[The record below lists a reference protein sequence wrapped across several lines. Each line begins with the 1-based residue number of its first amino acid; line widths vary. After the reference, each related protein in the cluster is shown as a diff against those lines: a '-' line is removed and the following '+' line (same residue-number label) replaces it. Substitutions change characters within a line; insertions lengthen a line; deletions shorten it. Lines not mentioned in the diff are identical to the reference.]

1 MLQHNQEAMDAEV
14 SQETIQEGFQRRPE
28 GLGRRPRILKES
40 LPTITAVSTVA
51 AATAPAASATTATP
65 MTAASAA
72 ITTTASATST
82 APAATLSLR
91 PGFIDYEVPPAEI
104 LTVQRVDRAVG
115 VFVALHFHEGKAAG
129 LSREAITNEI
139 DTRGSY
145 ANLCEPFLQLLFRR
159 GKRKIADVELLHLPL
174 LLPGTQVRVA
184 ERAEGQLP
192 FTGSRESR
200 ATAGSETGTSAVR
213 GMVSKINWF
222 CNRKE
227 TDAPAQ
233 LPANYVLLARFLG
246 SSNVPCR
253 SG

>member
-1 MLQHNQEAMDAEV
+1 MLQQKQEAIDTDV
-14 SQETIQEGFQRRPE
+14 SQEIFQEGFQRRPE
-28 GLGRRPRILKES
+28 GLGRRPRILKDS
-40 LPTITAVSTVA
+40 LPTITAVSTVSA
-51 AATAPAASATTATP
+51 AAAPAAVAASATTATP
-65 MTAASAA
+65 TTMAAAAAA

-91 PGFIDYEVPPAEI
+91 PGFIDYEVPAAEI
-104 LTVQRVDRAVG
+104 LAVQRVDRAVG
-115 VFVALHFHEGKAAG
+115 VFIALHFHEGKAAG

-200 ATAGSETGTSAVR
+200 ATAGR
-213 GMVSKINWF
+213 DRHF
-222 CNRKE
+222 
-227 TDAPAQ
+227 
-233 LPANYVLLARFLG
+233 
-246 SSNVPCR
+246 
-253 SG
+253 SGQRHGLEN

>member
-1 MLQHNQEAMDAEV
+1 MDAEV
-14 SQETIQEGFQRRPE
+14 SQETFQEGFQRRPE

-40 LPTITAVSTVA
+40 LPTITAVSTIT
-51 AATAPAASATTATP
+51 AATAPAAVAASATTATP
-65 MTAASAA
+65 TTMTAATAA

-91 PGFIDYEVPPAEI
+91 PGFIDYEVPAAEI
-104 LTVQRVDRAVG
+104 LAVQRVDRAVG
-115 VFVALHFHEGKAAG
+115 VFVTLHFREGKAAG

-192 FTGSRESR
+192 FTGSRGSR
-200 ATAGSETGTSAVR
+200 ATAGR
-213 GMVSKINWF
+213 DRHF
-222 CNRKE
+222 
-227 TDAPAQ
+227 
-233 LPANYVLLARFLG
+233 
-246 SSNVPCR
+246 
-253 SG
+253 SGQRHGLEN